1 MTKLLK
7 KRKSELLYRKH
18 YTFVIYSSNSEY
30 VLSPKYAPERFLF
43 VTRNNEKR
51 RRGQYTKLGYYYKTG
66 MKHDCYENS
75 LIPVQIES
83 LWRRINKNVED
94 NIEWLKKL
102 IKSCDYDKQKFEKY
116 VQVYFP
122 KFKVEENKKFVLKLI
137 FTSKSK

>member
-7 KRKSELLYRKH
+7 KRKSELLYRSH

-30 VLSPKYAPERFLF
+30 VLRPKYAPERFLF
-43 VTRNNEKR
+43 VTKNNEKR
-51 RRGQYTKLGYYYKTG
+51 RRGQYTKPRYHYIG
-66 MKHDCYENS
+66 MNHDCYENS

-94 NIEWLKKL
+94 NTEWLKKL
-102 IKSCDYDKQKFEKY
+102 IKSCVYDKQKFEKY

-122 KFKVEENKKFVLKLI
+122 EFKVEENKKFVLKLI
-137 FTSKSK
+137 LTSKSK

>member
-7 KRKSELLYRKH
+7 KRKSELLYRSH

-30 VLSPKYAPERFLF
+30 ILRPKYAPGRFLF
-43 VTRNNEKR
+43 FTRNNEKR
-51 RRGQYTKLGYYYKTG
+51 RRGQYTKPRYHYIG
-66 MKHDCYENS
+66 MNRDCYENS

-94 NIEWLKKL
+94 NTEWLKKL

-122 KFKVEENKKFVLKLI
+122 EFKVEENKKFVLKLI

>member
-7 KRKSELLYRKH
+7 KRKSELLYRNH

-30 VLSPKYAPERFLF
+30 ILRPKYAPGRFLF

-51 RRGQYTKLGYYYKTG
+51 RKGQSTKLRYPCIG

-94 NIEWLKKL
+94 NTEWLKKL
-102 IKSCDYDKQKFEKY
+102 IKSCVYDKQKFEKY

-122 KFKVEENKKFVLKLI
+122 EFKVEENKKFVLKLI